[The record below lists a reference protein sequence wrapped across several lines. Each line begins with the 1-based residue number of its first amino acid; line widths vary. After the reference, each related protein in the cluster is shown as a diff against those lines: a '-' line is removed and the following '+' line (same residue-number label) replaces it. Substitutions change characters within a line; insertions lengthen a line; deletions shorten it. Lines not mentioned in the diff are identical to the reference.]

1 MDENILKIMLA
12 WKKRRHVYTKC
23 SIEDAH
29 YLFSNQNRLAVDGS
43 SRHVDAPLTR
53 SEVHRQICWKFSHLF
68 SIFHPSSIVEE
79 RKILQP
85 ILNFCFNLKLLMSSL
100 QRITAKRKNSKNYLW
115 FFSIYITKAPQML
128 VDNSTSL
135 RSADWSTFQMWSTYL
150 TAVDGNLSHDSL

>member
-1 MDENILKIMLA
+1 MSNWMKTFWKLHVQNCLLNFENYACL
-12 WKKRRHVYTKC
+12 KKRRHVYTKC

-100 QRITAKRKNSKNYLW
+100 QRITAKRKNSKNYL
-115 FFSIYITKAPQML
+115 FYL
-128 VDNSTSL
+128 HHESTTNA
-135 RSADWSTFQMWSTYL
+135 RW
-150 TAVDGNLSHDSL
+150 